1 MKNFVQKGDKLTFV
15 AAATIAAGAGVL
27 LGTAVFG
34 VNSYNVVSGD
44 SGEVMVEGVFTLPK
58 AAVVTTAFAAAYWDN
73 AAKVTTNVSSGN
85 TLIGFYTEAGG
96 SAVATPVKLTPKG
109 A

>member
-1 MKNFVQKGDKLTFV
+1 MKNFVQKGDVLTFIS
-15 AAATIAAGAGVL
+15 AATILSGAGVL

-34 VNSYNVVSGD
+34 VNSYSVVSGD
-44 SGEVMVEGVFTLPK
+44 SGELVVEGVFTLPK

-73 AAKVTTNVSSGN
+73 TNKVTTNVSSGN
-85 TLIGFYTEAGG
+85 TLIGFYTEAGA